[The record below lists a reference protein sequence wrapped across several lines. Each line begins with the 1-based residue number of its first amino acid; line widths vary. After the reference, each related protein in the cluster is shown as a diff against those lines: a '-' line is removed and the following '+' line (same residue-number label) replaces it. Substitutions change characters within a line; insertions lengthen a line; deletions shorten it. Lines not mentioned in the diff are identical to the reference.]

1 MLYMITDK
9 AEKLV
14 KKRAN
19 EVLKNYIEPVY
30 TSRKLPE
37 EPQPRLVTLRE
48 TLLGFF
54 QKLRNY
60 WQWQMLIIQSDLYQR
75 NQEKLKANYCD
86 EGWHQQNKCSG
97 SISNGKRKFK
107 YEYIEC
113 PICGIKFFP
122 TVKDKHNYMRSTRP
136 MRKLIKG
143 LMK

>member
-1 MLYMITDK
+1 MITDK

-30 TSRKLPE
+30 TSCKLPE
-37 EPQPRLVTLRE
+37 EPQPRLITLRE

-60 WQWQMLIIQSDLYQR
+60 WQWQMLIIESNLHQR